1 MQRETIRIEREMKE
15 RVEKEK
21 VALNE
26 LFRVE
31 REDYEVKSK
40 ALLAETAEILAEK
53 DNLCK
58 MVDSLNKELEIKRRD
73 QEIIKKTID
82 DRRET
87 LKVLKGRLRAKEKA
101 REDERQTQEESLK
114 ASIKRT
120 ERDCEIMRNEIERDR
135 RNNSEALLKLKNEHD
150 DELRRMDATVKA
162 KIIQKDEE
170 IEVLKEKVLIEDAKR
185 TKLEKLI
192 AQYYKTSKGTI
203 RK

>member
-170 IEVLKEKVLIEDAKR
+170 IEVLKEKVLTEDAKR

>member
-53 DNLCK
+53 DNLSK

-101 REDERQTQEESLK
+101 RKDERQTQEESLK

>member
-53 DNLCK
+53 DNLSK

-170 IEVLKEKVLIEDAKR
+170 IEVLKEKVLTEDAKR